1 MRSGYI
7 DCAGDEGGEGQ
18 RPLLHV
24 MTGKLG
30 GTVEVC
36 GQG

>member
-7 DCAGDEGGEGQ
+7 DCARDEGGEGQ
-18 RPLLHV
+18 RPRLRV
-24 MTGKLG
+24 MIGKLG